1 MRRFKYGVSN
11 WTLTFN
17 DDSEFLIDTV
27 NNENILYNCDGHIII
42 TINDC
47 VLRKD
52 IIDKFK
58 IDNAIKILKQEI
70 LFYIG
75 FDSEITKEVWE
86 YENVIIK
93 EIKVNSIIKEC
104 SMVGIV
110 IEV

>member
-58 IDNAIKILKQEI
+58 MDNKIKLLKQDVM
-70 LFYIG
+70 FYIG
-75 FDSEITKEVWE
+75 SGGDIEYEVWE
-86 YENVIIK
+86 YENVRIK
-93 EIKVNSIIKEC
+93 EIKVNSIIEEC
-104 SMVGIV
+104 SITSIV
-110 IEV
+110 IEA